1 MKPVIIIA
9 IAVVCS
15 IITTI
20 GVLAIFFTSYDSVLL
35 VDHTLWALLASW
47 IAVAVAI
54 IFSIISNKKAT
65 EALRQN
71 EKVGNNALMAELLD
85 RFTQILDKEIT
96 IEKLLPEKEDSGI
109 LFDRYAS
116 DYLNHIDRLLYIKD
130 KEMINEDI
138 FDFFKNFIKYG
149 KQHLEWK
156 TKKHGEKY
164 VKEGWEV
171 ARDYLNKIS
180 SDERRLP
187 KSMWSHFEFFKEI
200 DEKESK

>member
-1 MKPVIIIA
+1 MKSIIIIA
-9 IAVVCS
+9 ITIICS

-20 GVLAIFFTSYDSVLL
+20 GILAVFFTSYDSILL
-35 VDHTLWALLASW
+35 ADHTLLALLASW
-47 IAVAVAI
+47 AAVAVAI
-54 IFSIISNKKAT
+54 IFSIISNKKST

-85 RFTQILDKEIT
+85 RFTQILNKEIT
-96 IEKLLPEKEDSGI
+96 IEKLSPEKEDSGI

-116 DYLNHIDRLLYIKD
+116 DYLNHIDRLLYIKN
-130 KEMINEDI
+130 KGMINEDI
-138 FDFFKNFIKYG
+138 FNFFKNFIKYG

-171 ARDYLNKIS
+171 AKDYLDKIS
-180 SDERRLP
+180 SDERKLP
-187 KSMWSHFEFFKEI
+187 KSMWRYFEFFKEI
-200 DEKESK
+200 DEK